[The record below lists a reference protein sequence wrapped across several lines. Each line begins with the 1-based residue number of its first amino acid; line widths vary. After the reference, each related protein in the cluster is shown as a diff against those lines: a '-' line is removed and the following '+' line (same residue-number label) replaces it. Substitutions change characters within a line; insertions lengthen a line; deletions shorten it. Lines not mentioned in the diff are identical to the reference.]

1 MSVTVKD
8 LQAYKR
14 EGRRFAMLTAYDF
27 TTARILDEAG
37 VSVILV
43 GDSLGMTMLGYPDTL
58 AVTMEEMLHHT
69 RAVRR
74 GVANALV
81 VGDMPFMSYHASI
94 EDAIRNAGRFLKDGG
109 ANAVKLEGA
118 GRVVEMTQ
126 RLTDM
131 GIPVMAHLG
140 LTPQFVNQ
148 FGGFKVQGKSEEAAE
163 RIERDAL
170 ALQEAGAFSLVLEGI
185 PAHLGRRITSVL
197 QVPTI
202 GIGAGIGCDA
212 QVLVIQDMLGLSGE
226 KVPKFVKRFA
236 DLRGEITRAVGEYIK
251 EVEAATFPGPEHSY
265 GMGAAVAT
273 EAVGEGAIYGAALTA
288 PAAKPVKVVRAAP

>member
-1 MSVTVKD
+1 MTVTVKD
-8 LQAYKR
+8 LQTYKR
-14 EGRRFAMLTAYDF
+14 EGRRFAMLTAYDY

-37 VSVILV
+37 VPVLLV

-58 AVTMEEMLHHT
+58 PVTVEEMLHHI

-74 GVANALV
+74 GVESALV

-94 EDAIRNAGRFLKDGG
+94 EDGIRNAGRFLQEGG

-118 GRVVEMTQ
+118 GRVVELTQ
-126 RLTDM
+126 RLTEM

-163 RIERDAL
+163 KIQRDAL

-185 PAHLGRRITSVL
+185 PADLGRHVTRSLSI
-197 QVPTI
+197 PTI
-202 GIGAGIGCDA
+202 GIGAGVDCDA
-212 QVLVIQDMLGLSGE
+212 QVLVIQDMLGLSGA

-236 DLRGEITRAVGEYIK
+236 DLRGEISRAVGDYIA
-251 EVEAATFPGPEHSY
+251 EVEAGTFPGPEHFY
-265 GMGAAVAT
+265 GVTTAATSKKVD
-273 EAVGEGAIYGAALTA
+273 ESVGDGSVYGG
-288 PAAKPVKVVRAAP
+288 AKPLGTARG